1 MTGRTSPVRARWSV
15 STIFFVNGAVLASWV
30 PHIPAVKA
38 AHALGDGALGLVL
51 LSMAAGSVL
60 ALTLA
65 GWLVGRIGSRAT
77 TSMAAIALCLT
88 LPLPILSP
96 AIPLLA
102 LSLVLVGASNA
113 TLDVAMNAQAVLV
126 EREYGRP
133 IMSSFHGLFSLG
145 GLAGAALAGLA
156 IGLGVPPAYHVVVSA
171 VVALLAVGRALRWLV
186 PSDAA
191 DASAS
196 PVFARPSGVLFGLGV
211 LAFFGLLAEG
221 AMADWSAVYLRD
233 TLETTPAVAVAG
245 FAAFSLAMAAGRFR
259 GDRLVSLLGPG
270 RLLGASGAVAAC
282 GLGGALLVGAPAA
295 AVIGC
300 GLVGLGISNVIPVLF
315 SAAGHVRGIQAG
327 TALAAVATIGYLGL
341 LAGPPLIGL
350 TAHVTSLPVAL
361 GLVSAFCAAIGVGG
375 RALVPAVIPAR
386 SAPS

>member
-1 MTGRTSPVRARWSV
+1 RALDRVDPERREDPAAPCPAGAQDGAGAGTRPLGACARRRSGPGRLCRAGAAPRMTGRATPARARRSV
-15 STIFFVNGAVLASWV
+15 STIFFVNGTVLASWV

-38 AHALGDGALGLVL
+38 EHAIGDGALGLVL
-51 LSMAAGSVL
+51 LSMA
-60 ALTLA
+60 
-65 GWLVGRIGSRAT
+65 
-77 TSMAAIALCLT
+77 
-88 LPLPILSP
+88 
-96 AIPLLA
+96 
-102 LSLVLVGASNA
+102 
-113 TLDVAMNAQAVLV
+113 
-126 EREYGRP
+126 
-133 IMSSFHGLFSLG
+133 
-145 GLAGAALAGLA
+145 AGAALAGLA
-156 IGLGVPPAYHVVVSA
+156 IGLGVPPTCHVVASA
-171 VVALLAVGRALRWLV
+171 AVALLAVGRALRWLV

-191 DASAS
+191 DARPT
-196 PVFARPSGVLFGLGV
+196 PVFARSTGVLFGLGV

-233 TLETTPAVAVAG
+233 TLETTPAVAAAG

-295 AVIGC
+295 AVVGC
-300 GLVGLGISNVIPVLF
+300 GLVGFGISNVIPVLF

>member
-1 MTGRTSPVRARWSV
+1 VV
-15 STIFFVNGAVLASWV
+15 AS
-30 PHIPAVKA
+30 A
-38 AHALGDGALGLVL
+38 A
-51 LSMAAGSVL
+51 
-60 ALTLA
+60 
-65 GWLVGRIGSRAT
+65 
-77 TSMAAIALCLT
+77 
-88 LPLPILSP
+88 
-96 AIPLLA
+96 
-102 LSLVLVGASNA
+102 
-113 TLDVAMNAQAVLV
+113 
-126 EREYGRP
+126 
-133 IMSSFHGLFSLG
+133 
-145 GLAGAALAGLA
+145 
-156 IGLGVPPAYHVVVSA
+156 
-171 VVALLAVGRALRWLV
+171 VALLAVGRALRWLV

-233 TLETTPAVAVAG
+233 TLETTPAVAAAG

-295 AVIGC
+295 AVVGC

-361 GLVSAFCAAIGVGG
+361 GLVGAFCAAIGVGG

>member
-1 MTGRTSPVRARWSV
+1 MRRAAKSFPTRTPRSKRASPNPWTPAAAGVHAVPPAHMTTARLDASAVRARRAV
-15 STIFFVNGAVLASWV
+15 ATVFFVNGAVLASWV

-191 DASAS
+191 DASAT
-196 PVFARPSGVLFGLGV
+196 PVFARPSGMLFGLGV

-233 TLETTPAVAVAG
+233 TLETTPAVAAAG
-245 FAAFSLAMAAGRFR
+245 FAAFSLAMAAGRF
-259 GDRLVSLLGPG
+259 
-270 RLLGASGAVAAC
+270 
-282 GLGGALLVGAPAA
+282 
-295 AVIGC
+295 
-300 GLVGLGISNVIPVLF
+300 
-315 SAAGHVRGIQAG
+315 
-327 TALAAVATIGYLGL
+327 
-341 LAGPPLIGL
+341 
-350 TAHVTSLPVAL
+350 
-361 GLVSAFCAAIGVGG
+361 
-375 RALVPAVIPAR
+375 
-386 SAPS
+386 

>member
-1 MTGRTSPVRARWSV
+1 MPSPPSCASTPPMARAADTKASCTASSASASHDLTQPRASDRRSPAALRRRRVPRRGHGGLGDAERHPPRAPPDARDGAPVHRPAPRAVPDRHPAARHRGDGHRGDRALDRLDPERRQDPAAPGAAGAQDAAGTGARPLGARARRRFGPGRRRPGPAPRMTRVRARRSV

-38 AHALGDGALGLVL
+38 AHGLGDGALGLVL

-96 AIPLLA
+96 AVPLLA

-113 TLDVAMNAQAVLV
+113 ILDVAMNAQAVLV

-156 IGLGVPPAYHVVVSA
+156 IGLGVPPACHVVASA
-171 VVALLAVGRALRWLV
+171 AVALLAVGRALRWLV
-186 PSDAA
+186 PSDVA

-211 LAFFGLLAEG
+211 L
-221 AMADWSAVYLRD
+221 
-233 TLETTPAVAVAG
+233 
-245 FAAFSLAMAAGRFR
+245 
-259 GDRLVSLLGPG
+259 
-270 RLLGASGAVAAC
+270 
-282 GLGGALLVGAPAA
+282 
-295 AVIGC
+295 
-300 GLVGLGISNVIPVLF
+300 
-315 SAAGHVRGIQAG
+315 
-327 TALAAVATIGYLGL
+327 
-341 LAGPPLIGL
+341 
-350 TAHVTSLPVAL
+350 
-361 GLVSAFCAAIGVGG
+361 
-375 RALVPAVIPAR
+375 
-386 SAPS
+386 